1 MFCNLAEKR
10 MMRKRRECGSARGG
24 SAERKHAM
32 KEKATK
38 TEARKHWIVFAAVH
52 AGIGILV
59 LLLPL
64 YGRLVQKLSAHIYMG
79 CFLRDFFGILC
90 SVCGGTHSVKALLR
104 GDFAEA
110 WHTNAGVVC
119 AIAAAISADGV
130 ILVNLIRGRKR
141 PFPHGSQF
149 ALAVLLWLLL
159 FGVVRNFF

>member
-1 MFCNLAEKR
+1 
-10 MMRKRRECGSARGG
+10 
-24 SAERKHAM
+24 M

-38 TEARKHWIVFAAVH
+38 KEARKHWIVFAAVH

-64 YGRLVQKLSAHIYMG
+64 YGRLVEKLSTHIYMG

-90 SVCGGTHSVKALLR
+90 PACGGTHAVNALLR
-104 GDFAEA
+104 GDFRGA
-110 WHTNAGVVC
+110 WHANAGVVC
-119 AIAAAISADGV
+119 AIAAAMPADGV

-141 PFPHGSQF
+141 PFPHGSRF